1 MKRDLFNISFNKNT
15 LHNRARS
22 LPQRDFLHYDADYY
36 PLHSGS
42 SLPRS
47 SSRARARRPFSNLGD
62 YGGYDQ
68 GINTYFG
75 HDPYT
80 ER

>member
-1 MKRDLFNISFNKNT
+1 MICNWHDRREIEQISKHF
-15 LHNRARS
+15 LRARS
-22 LPQRDFLHYDADYY
+22 LPQRDFLPHDADYY
-36 PLHSGS
+36 PLHRG
-42 SLPRS
+42 
-47 SSRARARRPFSNLGD
+47 RRPYSNLGD

-75 HDPYT
+75 HDPYM